1 MWPTPL
7 YRCGHCGKLVKGAY
21 IVEIDEKKVLL
32 CRRCF
37 LSLTLHETIR
47 DMLLSGREEEVEDVL
62 RVLKGLNDLIDDNP
76 LVQGIRHL
84 IDFWA
89 ERYPRPLSL
98 DDIPWPYIGI
108 KKETVVKYLVD
119 EQIFRVVAGG
129 QLVPGALLEMLLKLH
144 ATNRSFFTKLV
155 KVVMGLATVRF
166 LVDPENPRLRS
177 VYATLDSLAACL
189 DEAKPYY
196 KVEGYRCKL
205 CGAEFATRYEVE
217 NHILEKHSL
226 EGGFEEH
233 TGGDV
238 REYVEGVRSELV
250 GSLCRWEF
258 FTQSAIAND
267 VHNITKYLMRLLKD
281 GVLLPA
287 KSDEAFV
294 EVNGEKYVVVD
305 PSWIRFRER
314 MRSLERKIVRQR

>member
-1 MWPTPL
+1 MRPTPM
-7 YRCGHCGKLVKGAY
+7 YRCGSCGKLVKGVY
-21 IVEIDEKKVLL
+21 DVEIDGKKVLL
-32 CRRCF
+32 CLRCF
-37 LSLTLHETIR
+37 LSHTLHETLR
-47 DMLLSGREEEVEDVL
+47 DMLLSGGEEEVKDVL
-62 RVLKGLNDLIDDNP
+62 RVLKGLNDLIEDNP
-76 LVQGIRHL
+76 RVQAIRHL
-84 IDFWA
+84 IDSWA

-108 KKETVVKYLVD
+108 KTETVVKYLVD
-119 EQIFRVVAGG
+119 EQIFRVEAGG
-129 QLVPGALLEMLLKLH
+129 QLVPGALLERLLKLH
-144 ATNRSFFTKLV
+144 PTNRSFFTELV
-155 KVVMGLATVRF
+155 KVVTGLATVRF

-177 VYATLDSLAACL
+177 VYATLQSLAACL
-189 DEAKPYY
+189 DEARPHY

-205 CGAEFATRYEVE
+205 CGAELATRYEVE

-238 REYVEGVRSELV
+238 REYVEEVRSEVV
-250 GSLCRWEF
+250 GYLCRWEL
-258 FTQSAIAND
+258 FTQSSVAYGVRD
-267 VHNITKYLMRLLKD
+267 ITKYLMRLLKD

-294 EVNGEKYVVVD
+294 DREGERYVVVD

-314 MRSLERKIVRQR
+314 MRSLERKVVRQR